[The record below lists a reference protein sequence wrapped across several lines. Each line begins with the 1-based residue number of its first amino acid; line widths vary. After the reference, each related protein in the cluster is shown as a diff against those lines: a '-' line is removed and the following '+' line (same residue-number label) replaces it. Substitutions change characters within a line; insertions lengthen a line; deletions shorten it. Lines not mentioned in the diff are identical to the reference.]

1 MTSLKNH
8 DYSQSNNV
16 IKIEMEIKDLRRG
29 TIRNPLRNGFKD
41 RVMISRFAPSTERQ
55 NLSKILAGYSLKIFY
70 FHLRVDLQ
78 ILRER
83 KVEQE

>member
-1 MTSLKNH
+1 
-8 DYSQSNNV
+8 
-16 IKIEMEIKDLRRG
+16 MEIKDLRRG

-70 FHLRVDLQ
+70 FHLRVDL
-78 ILRER
+78 
-83 KVEQE
+83 